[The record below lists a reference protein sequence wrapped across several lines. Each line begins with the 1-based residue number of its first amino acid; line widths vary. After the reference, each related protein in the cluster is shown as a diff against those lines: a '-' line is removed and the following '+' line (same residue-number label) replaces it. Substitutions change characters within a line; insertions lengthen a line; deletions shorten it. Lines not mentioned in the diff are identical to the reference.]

1 LLIVQSAANKRALY
15 RINKKLHIQ
24 SARLRGRF
32 DKILII
38 FQIAPVKIKNRR
50 KVYYLQKE
58 YL

>member
-1 LLIVQSAANKRALY
+1 LLIVKSAANKRALY
-15 RINKKLHIQ
+15 RINKKLHTQ

-50 KVYYLQKE
+50 KIYYLQKE